1 MKNVDTGLIKLQII
15 LEIFFPEDNLIRF
28 EILKTIWDVP
38 FKSNNDENN
47 NYATFLAN
55 LLMEWMKWS
64 QLWKGVRNAMSNKSY
79 IIPNMLHMINI
90 TTLAA

>member
-55 LLMEWMKWS
+55 LLME
-64 QLWKGVRNAMSNKSY
+64 
-79 IIPNMLHMINI
+79 
-90 TTLAA
+90 